1 MVHKGRC
8 EGFVKK
14 NGLREGYWRR
24 VIGTLSHFLMTVIG
38 NLIWRRRW
46 RLGRRE
52 ILEGD
57 ETAFERIRKVKVMP

>member
-8 EGFVKK
+8 EGFAGRVK
-14 NGLREGYWRR
+14 GGMPEASDSDF
-24 VIGTLSHFLMTVIG
+24 ISFLMMVIG

-52 ILEGD
+52 IVEGD
-57 ETAFERIRKVKVMP
+57 EAAFERMRKVKVMP